1 MKIVYIE
8 KSNWAKITN
17 FHTVPP
23 SIPFRGWQQ
32 VGKLESLGY
41 TRDTV
46 GNHYEGV
53 DDELPRQE
61 IYSQPIHSFQIP
73 NTSNAR

>member
-1 MKIVYIE
+1 M
-8 KSNWAKITN
+8 N
-17 FHTVPP
+17 FSHTFPP
-23 SIPFRGWQQ
+23 SSPIRGWRQQ

-61 IYSQPIHSFQIP
+61 IYSQSIQSP
-73 NTSNAR
+73 NSKHFKCKIII